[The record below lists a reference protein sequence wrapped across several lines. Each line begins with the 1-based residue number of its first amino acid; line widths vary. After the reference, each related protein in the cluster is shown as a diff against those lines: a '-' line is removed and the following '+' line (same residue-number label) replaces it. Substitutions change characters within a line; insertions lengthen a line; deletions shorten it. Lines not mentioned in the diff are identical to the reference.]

1 MWHFGAFGLR
11 DNGELTKLTFH
22 SRLSLD
28 SGTWLGFA
36 SIGVPI
42 RVPRETLGQSVITMN
57 HEDMDWE
64 SKGNE
69 GALHASRGRGLVEV
83 LRSLPKKEFN
93 ALVTRVDA
101 AVDPAKRIDIPSQ
114 VARALLLS
122 ADLREPSRM
131 GRPAE
136 ELMNRL
142 AEAGGLLEVEAAPPG
157 LEPLVARGLVYVTK
171 EGGGLKLVLP
181 IAFQLQMKSWPGE
194 DRRSVRALLAQ
205 ANPEVAAAIAS
216 HYLGRPVAPP
226 VALALEDA
234 WRILTTPELL
244 GEQLQKL
251 PPLERKLLH
260 AVEEVG
266 GEVDTE
272 ELLEMEREPVRLRG
286 ASGATPSRRGVGF
299 ALERRGFLIPVH
311 PNRHVVPTEVAR
323 LVGAERLAEREGL
336 RQRIRDHVRM
346 EDYIPQRARF
356 ALDVTPLAM
365 GLAMGVHAGEGE
377 VRPGVGTPRSL
388 ISKMATRFGRPNEAI
403 ALVASLSRI
412 AGLWDTAATSPDG
425 PPGDLRLAEIGPL
438 LFKTW
443 RRGGAWDESRNDGEL
458 LRVHGD
464 ARESGA
470 VSVVRS
476 VVVEAL
482 QELGDGQWAPW
493 GAIAEY
499 MRADPRTPGL
509 LRLLTRHAQKTG
521 IDITDPVEI
530 GRRMAIETLHVLG
543 LVDLADADEGDGVE
557 GPMLRITPRGRAWL
571 AELPRGAN
579 LEAGRFIDNQTLRIG
594 TSARV
599 AEVLALHPLT
609 EVGNVE
615 GELDLIM
622 TPRTL
627 ALAIGTG
634 IDPSEIRERL
644 EVISAL
650 PDPILR
656 QLTQAST
663 VLGRAEF
670 VPCAGFIW
678 IDDPEVRRMLSTRRS
693 TADLFVNPSPP
704 SGLLVA
710 AGVDLDKLS
719 RRCRTMG
726 VEILNQ
732 GAVHYAQSVAPGRRR
747 VSEPPG
753 PDSAASSRLSRS
765 GTRVSP
771 ASKRGVAAASRRGG
785 VG

>member
-1 MWHFGAFGLR
+1 
-11 DNGELTKLTFH
+11 
-22 SRLSLD
+22 
-28 SGTWLGFA
+28 
-36 SIGVPI
+36 
-42 RVPRETLGQSVITMN
+42 MN
-57 HEDMDWE
+57 QEDMDWA
-64 SKGNE
+64 SAGNE
-69 GALHASRGRGLVEV
+69 ASSELDRELGLVEV
-83 LRSLPKKEFN
+83 LRGLPKKEFN
-93 ALVTRVDA
+93 ALIARVDA

-114 VARALLLS
+114 VARSLLLS

-142 AEAGGLLEVEAAPPG
+142 AEANGTLEVEAAPPG
-157 LEPLVARGLVYVTK
+157 LDPLVARGLVYVNK
-171 EGGGLKLVLP
+171 AAGGLRLLLP

-194 DRRSVRALLAQ
+194 DRRSVRALLSQ
-205 ANPEVAAAIAS
+205 ANAEVAAAIAS
-216 HYLGRPVAPP
+216 HYQGRPVAPP
-226 VALALEDA
+226 VSLALEDA
-234 WRILTTPELL
+234 WRILTTPDLL
-244 GEQLQKL
+244 ADQLQKL

-356 ALDVTPLAM
+356 ALDVTPLAL
-365 GLAMGVHAGEGE
+365 GLSMGVHGGEGE

-412 AGLWDTAATSPDG
+412 AGLWDASATSPEG
-425 PPGDLRLAEIGPL
+425 PPGDLRLVEIGPL
-438 LFKTW
+438 LFRTW
-443 RRGGAWDESRNDGEL
+443 RRGGAWDESRSDGEL

-493 GAIAEY
+493 GAIADY

-509 LRLLTRHAQKTG
+509 LRLLARHAQKTG
-521 IDITDPVEI
+521 IDLTDPVEI

-543 LVDLADADEGDGVE
+543 LVDLADADEGDKVE

-579 LEAGRFIDNQTLRIG
+579 LEGGRFIDNQTLRIG
-594 TSARV
+594 TAARV

-656 QLTQAST
+656 QLNQAST

-670 VPCAGFIW
+670 VPSAGFIW

-732 GAVHYAQSVAPGRRR
+732 GNVHYAQSVAPGRRR
-747 VSEPPG
+747 HSDPPPG
-753 PDSAASSRLSRS
+753 PDTAASSRVSRPS
-765 GTRVSP
+765 SRV
-771 ASKRGVAAASRRGG
+771 AAKRGPAAPSRRGG

>member
-1 MWHFGAFGLR
+1 
-11 DNGELTKLTFH
+11 
-22 SRLSLD
+22 
-28 SGTWLGFA
+28 
-36 SIGVPI
+36 
-42 RVPRETLGQSVITMN
+42 
-57 HEDMDWE
+57 
-64 SKGNE
+64 
-69 GALHASRGRGLVEV
+69 
-83 LRSLPKKEFN
+83 
-93 ALVTRVDA
+93 
-101 AVDPAKRIDIPSQ
+101 
-114 VARALLLS
+114 
-122 ADLREPSRM
+122 
-131 GRPAE
+131 
-136 ELMNRL
+136 
-142 AEAGGLLEVEAAPPG
+142 
-157 LEPLVARGLVYVTK
+157 
-171 EGGGLKLVLP
+171 
-181 IAFQLQMKSWPGE
+181 
-194 DRRSVRALLAQ
+194 
-205 ANPEVAAAIAS
+205 
-216 HYLGRPVAPP
+216 
-226 VALALEDA
+226 
-234 WRILTTPELL
+234 
-244 GEQLQKL
+244 
-251 PPLERKLLH
+251 
-260 AVEEVG
+260 
-266 GEVDTE
+266 
-272 ELLEMEREPVRLRG
+272 MEREPVRLRG

-336 RQRIRDHVRM
+336 RQRIREHVAR

-356 ALDVTPLAM
+356 ALDVTPLAL
-365 GLAMGVHAGEGE
+365 GVAMGVHAGEAE

-388 ISKMATRFGRPNEAI
+388 ISKMATRFGRTNEAV

-412 AGLWDTAATSPDG
+412 AGLWDATAASPEG
-425 PPGDLRLAEIGPL
+425 PPGDLRLVEVGPL

-443 RRGGAWDESRNDGEL
+443 RRGGAWDESRADGEL
-458 LRVHGD
+458 LRVPGD

-470 VSVVRS
+470 VGVVRS

-509 LRLLTRHAQKTG
+509 SRLLTRFAQKTG
-521 IDITDPVEI
+521 IDYTDPVEI

-543 LVDLADADEGDGVE
+543 LVDLAEPDEGDDVE
-557 GPMLRITPRGRAWL
+557 GPMLRITPRGRSWL
-571 AELPRGAN
+571 SEIPRNGS
-579 LEAGRFIDNQTLRIG
+579 LEGGRFVDNQTLRIG
-594 TSARV
+594 NTARV

-634 IDPSEIRERL
+634 IDPSEIRVRL
-644 EVISAL
+644 EVIAAL

-670 VPCAGFIW
+670 VPSAGFIW

-704 SGLLVA
+704 SGLLVTV
-710 AGVDLDKLS
+710 GVDLDKLS

-726 VEILNQ
+726 VEILNE
-732 GAVHYAQSVAPGRRR
+732 GNVHYAQSVTPGRRR
-747 VSEPPG
+747 RSDPPG
-753 PDSAASSRLSRS
+753 PDSTGARTTRSSTRPTAANKRTL
-765 GTRVSP
+765 P
-771 ASKRGVAAASRRGG
+771 SKRRS